1 MAFQLHPYRYD
12 VIGEEVDL
20 QKITLADL
28 QNHYRCYYIPNNA
41 VLLAVGDF
49 QEREMLRRIAQVFG
63 GIPAGKPVTS
73 LTPKEPPQHEE
84 RRVTVRGQ
92 GDTAYLTV
100 AYRVPGATDAD
111 YVALTLLNAAF
122 AGGSSL
128 GMFAEGGT
136 NRSSRLYKTLVEG
149 ELAAGAG
156 GHLMPTMDP
165 FLYTINAVVRAG
177 CEPHV
182 VEEAV
187 DAEVEQ
193 LSASPITRQELDMAL
208 RRARAQF
215 IMAGESITGQAH
227 LLGMAEAT
235 AGDYHWYESTIEKL
249 NKITLDDLER
259 VSQTYLT
266 KENRTVGWYYPE

>member
-1 MAFQLHPYRYD
+1 
-12 VIGEEVDL
+12 
-20 QKITLADL
+20 
-28 QNHYRCYYIPNNA
+28 
-41 VLLAVGDF
+41 
-49 QEREMLRRIAQVFG
+49 
-63 GIPAGKPVTS
+63 
-73 LTPKEPPQHEE
+73 
-84 RRVTVRGQ
+84 
-92 GDTAYLTV
+92 
-100 AYRVPGATDAD
+100 
-111 YVALTLLNAAF
+111 
-122 AGGSSL
+122 
-128 GMFAEGGT
+128 
-136 NRSSRLYKTLVEG
+136 
-149 ELAAGAG
+149 
-156 GHLMPTMDP
+156 
-165 FLYTINAVVRAG
+165 
-177 CEPHV
+177 V

-193 LSASPITRQELDMAL
+193 LSASPITRQELNMAL